1 MSFKVS
7 KLVRLSHHVLQFGR
21 LIAFISLRLPSPT
34 VLNFKGT
41 HFPGG
46 YCQAHA
52 YNDTDSQ

>member
-41 HFPGG
+41 HFPGR
-46 YCQAHA
+46 
-52 YNDTDSQ
+52 